1 MTIFAIA
8 GRPILLAAALALG
21 LGTAPALVAAKPAK
35 SKAAT
40 VLTEQSRGAVT
51 VKAGT
56 AVEIRLQAQAGTGF
70 SWVPKLWAA
79 NVTALP
85 PLRGSSAMPGGTQ
98 IQRFRFQTKSPG
110 TYPVSF
116 SYEQPWRG
124 GTKGARTKS
133 FLIIVR

>member
-1 MTIFAIA
+1 MLAIA
-8 GRPILLAAALALG
+8 RKPAWLATALALS
-21 LGTAPALVAAKPAK
+21 LGGAPAPAAANPSKAKPA
-35 SKAAT
+35 T
-40 VLTEQSRGAVT
+40 ILTEQSRGAVT
-51 VKAGT
+51 VRAAT
-56 AVEIRLQAQAGTGF
+56 PVEIRLPAQAGTGF

-85 PLRGSSAMPGGTQ
+85 PLRGSGAMPGGTQ
-98 IQRFRFQTKSPG
+98 IQRFRFMTKRPG